1 MNREKGNKLLL
12 HIIKLIALAAYFIVV
27 VGPLAWIVLT
37 SFKDKTSIYTFPV
50 QYLPKPF
57 TMDNYY
63 EIFRIGNFARYFVNS
78 VMVAIVGSALA
89 MVFSILGGYALARFR
104 FKGKTGLMLGYL
116 FTQMI
121 PMFVLLPSLYEMM
134 GKMRLIN
141 KLPSLMILYMAMMI
155 PYCTITLR
163 GFFQRIP
170 SALEEAAMIDGCSRI
185 RSMILIILPVMAT
198 GVASTF
204 LFAFVQCWNEVFL
217 AIMFIDSERLKT
229 LPVAINSFIMKYDI
243 NWGALS
249 AGIVVSIIPT
259 MLAFVYIQKYI
270 ASGLVSGAVKE

>member
-1 MNREKGNKLLL
+1 
-12 HIIKLIALAAYFIVV
+12 
-27 VGPLAWIVLT
+27 
-37 SFKDKTSIYTFPV
+37 
-50 QYLPKPF
+50 
-57 TMDNYY
+57 
-63 EIFRIGNFARYFVNS
+63 
-78 VMVAIVGSALA
+78 
-89 MVFSILGGYALARFR
+89 
-104 FKGKTGLMLGYL
+104 
-116 FTQMI
+116 
-121 PMFVLLPSLYEMM
+121 
-134 GKMRLIN
+134 
-141 KLPSLMILYMAMMI
+141 
-155 PYCTITLR
+155 
-163 GFFQRIP
+163 
-170 SALEEAAMIDGCSRI
+170 MIDGCSRI